1 MAKVNLTLKP
11 IPEQIRI
18 IKDYLDRRAQHKT
31 QGEVSIGQVVR
42 RFKHKKLSSNRA
54 KASHF
59 DKLLKIIRKDSP
71 Q

>member
-18 IKDYLDRRAQHKT
+18 IKDYLNRRAQHKT
-31 QGEVSIGQVVR
+31 QGEVSINQVVK

-59 DKLLKIIRKDSP
+59 DKLIKMIKKDTP

>member
-1 MAKVNLTLKP
+1 MAKVNLSLKP

-59 DKLLKIIRKDSP
+59 DKLIKMIKKDTP

>member
-18 IKDYLDRRAQHKT
+18 IKDYLERRAQHKT
-31 QGEVSIGQVVR
+31 QGEVSIDQMVR

-59 DKLLKIIRKDSP
+59 DKLLKMIKKDTP
-71 Q
+71 L

>member
-31 QGEVSIGQVVR
+31 QGEVSIDQMVR

-59 DKLLKIIRKDSP
+59 DKLLKMIKKNTP

>member
-1 MAKVNLTLKP
+1 MAKINLSLKP
-11 IPEQIRI
+11 IPEQVRI
-18 IKDYLDRRAQHKT
+18 LKDYLIRRGQHKT
-31 QGEVSIGQVVR
+31 QGEVSIDQVVK

-59 DKLLKIIRKDSP
+59 DKLLKMIKKDSP

>member
-11 IPEQIRI
+11 IPEQVRI
-18 IKDYLDRRAQHKT
+18 LKDYLDRRAQHKT
-31 QGEVSIGQVVR
+31 QGEVTIHQIVN

-54 KASHF
+54 KAGHF
-59 DKLLKIIRKDSP
+59 DKLLRMIKKDTS

>member
-11 IPEQIRI
+11 IPEQLRI
-18 IKDYLDRRAQHKT
+18 IKDFLDRRAQHKT
-31 QGEVSIGQVVR
+31 QGDVSIGQVVN

-59 DKLLKIIRKDSP
+59 DKLIKMIKKDTP

>member
-11 IPEQIRI
+11 IPEQLRI
-18 IKDYLDRRAQHKT
+18 LKDYLNRRAQHKT
-31 QGEVSIGQVVR
+31 QGEVSVDQIVR
-42 RFKHKKLSSNRA
+42 RFKHKKLSSIRA

-59 DKLLKIIRKDSP
+59 DKLLKMIKKDSP

>member
-18 IKDYLDRRAQHKT
+18 IKDYLGRRAQHKT
-31 QGEVSIGQVVR
+31 QGEVSINQIIK

-59 DKLLKIIRKDSP
+59 EKLLKMIKNDFP
-71 Q
+71 K

>member
-31 QGEVSIGQVVR
+31 QGEVSIDQMLR

-59 DKLLKIIRKDSP
+59 DKLLKMIKKDTP

>member
-11 IPEQIRI
+11 IPEQLRI

-31 QGEVSIGQVVR
+31 QGEVSVGQVVR

-59 DKLLKIIRKDSP
+59 DKLIKMIKKDTP

>member
-11 IPEQIRI
+11 IPEQLRI

-31 QGEVSIGQVVR
+31 QGDVSVGQVVK

-59 DKLLKIIRKDSP
+59 DKLIKMIKKDTP